1 MISALLPGLGEI
13 AEEEAAAGR
22 FSGAIL
28 VARDEERIFAGAYG
42 LADREKNIPNT
53 LTTRFR
59 LGTMA
64 KMFTGVSVGQLIQA
78 GLVEPAAPLAAYLPD
93 YPNDELAARANI
105 HHLLT
110 HCGGTGDL
118 FVPEYLAR
126 REQVRTID
134 DYVALLG
141 SRAPRFEPGT
151 RYEYSSFGFVLLGA
165 VIEAVSGQNYY
176 DYLDE
181 HVFAPA
187 GMTRTGALPE
197 EAAVP
202 DLAIGYTRYNEER
215 EAFDCVD
222 APERPN
228 TAMLP
233 YRGSPAGGAYSTVED
248 LWRFATAL
256 LGHRLLDP
264 DHTALVTT
272 AQGTVGWEG
281 RWAGYGFFQNLL
293 LGRVRT
299 FGHFGRGAGMNG
311 DLSFWPETGH
321 IFTVLTNTDP
331 PAADVVSGFICC
343 LLPAIPG

>member
-1 MISALLPGLGEI
+1 MS
-13 AEEEAAAGR
+13 
-22 FSGAIL
+22 
-28 VARDEERIFAGAYG
+28 
-42 LADREKNIPNT
+42 
-53 LTTRFR
+53 
-59 LGTMA
+59 
-64 KMFTGVSVGQLIQA
+64 

-93 YPNDELAARANI
+93 YPNDELAARVNI

-110 HCGGTGDL
+110 HCGGTGDI

-126 REQVRTID
+126 RKQVRTID

-141 SRAPRFEPGT
+141 SRAPRFQPGT
-151 RYEYSSFGFVLLGA
+151 RYYLG
-165 VIEAVSGQNYY
+165 
-176 DYLDE
+176 E

-202 DLAIGYTRYNEER
+202 DLAVGYTRYNEER
-215 EAFDCVD
+215 EAFDRVD
-222 APERPN
+222 VPERPN
-228 TAMLP
+228 TGMLP

-264 DHTALVTT
+264 HHTALVTT

-281 RWAGYGFFQNLL
+281 RCAGYGFFENLV
-293 LGRVRT
+293 LGRVST
-299 FGHFGRGAGMNG
+299 FGHKGGGPGMNG

-321 IFTVLTNTDP
+321 VFPVLTNTDP
-331 PAADVVSGFICC
+331 PAAEVVSGFICC
-343 LLPAIPG
+343 LLPAMPE